1 MNEFYHYACSLFCA
15 TLAFADKNRKS
26 KLKRMLLCLM
36 VSTIYLAAVAD
47 PERGNLLLAAMPL
60 YKRE

>member
-15 TLAFADKNRKS
+15 TLAFADKNQKS

-36 VSTIYLAAVAD
+36 VSMIYLAAVAD
-47 PERGNLLLAAMPL
+47 PERGNLLLPAMPL